1 MTRRVGSARVVA
13 VNAKRPRTPP
23 VVVAIVGGDAI
34 DPDALAFLDALLAE
48 GRALV
53 RSKVPA

>member
-1 MTRRVGSARVVA
+1 MTRRTGPARVVA

-23 VVVAIVGGDAI
+23 VVAIVGGADI
-34 DPDALAFLDALLAE
+34 DPDTLAFLDALLAE